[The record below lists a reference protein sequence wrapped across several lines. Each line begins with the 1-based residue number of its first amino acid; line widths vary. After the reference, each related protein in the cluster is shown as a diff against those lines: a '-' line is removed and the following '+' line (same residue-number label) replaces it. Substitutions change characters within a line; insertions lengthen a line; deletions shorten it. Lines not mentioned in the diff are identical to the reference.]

1 MVGGK
6 AYLDNIRTQCTATNI
21 TEVQNKITAINADPL
36 MANNKLTAMSADQV
50 FSAIMVGGKTYLD
63 NIRNALVDDKG
74 MVLGSDAM
82 RPTQRKVLAEKM
94 MEAIGKPFQKE
105 LANGTLTLRRT
116 DKVEEKN
123 GALYV
128 TAGGYERLQAVD
140 VPQSTVYDDFS
151 GESTI
156 IPAHKEQRWMST
168 ALVTLPGT
176 GMTVAVDSATNKVL
190 GSNQELREL
199 GKKMLGARLENIGAT
214 MGDTL
219 KAAGIDASKGL
230 FEGGKSFSALKEAMG
245 TIASYDRT
253 MGQAGV
259 VCVSDKEFGT
269 LTYADILQKAGMSS
283 TGFDSLK
290 KAGNGNLIDGMKAVI
305 GVVDSFAAW
314 SKLDG
319 VSTGNKVVLAGRM
332 ATAIGEGKDFSGKV
346 QVFGKVAELSA
357 SKDGISLA
365 LGKKDTEFVLGK
377 KMETEL
383 NTTAGSFTASLTN
396 EKVIFKLVGDG
407 KLQVVGDVVWSAI
420 DDRSGIDVGAAYT
433 LKSGAIVGFGENGQL
448 KISSGIMELHGLWG
462 LEVSGRSV
470 KIAEGAR
477 GPGGEKADTSKIRSV
492 ELSESGGKLYMH
504 TGQIYSNGKST
515 GYRHSSVEVGI
526 SDDSPVASEGM
537 LIRYNAGKDATVS
550 VGRFLV
556 HGGQTIVLTKL
567 RDDGAHGVEAFTFSY
582 YLDMVEG
589 AALPLARQGGAAS
602 KEKYVELKG
611 LADSGYISAADTG
624 IKWMQKELT
633 AIKATNASEGLKDR
647 AIEAGVAKGED
658 RATLTKLFKSSFTQ
672 LLTNGTEEY
681 TGALA
686 DAMME
691 NDTISS
697 LAEAVSTASY
707 MADTFGKRV
716 SDAEAQRMMKEF
728 GAASG
733 LNISAI
739 MRADGIGALSIA
751 IFDRIVN
758 SDTVE
763 SLAQSQRAK
772 MATFY
777 EAHLDAAGNE
787 VRGTRIS
794 AWEAWGEKAAIYT
807 AAAIVTV
814 AGFIFAAGTG
824 GTSAAAGVS
833 AGAALISMVK
843 AGVVIA
849 VIAGT
854 AHVAMTA
861 HENKMLGKA
870 WNEGLTIKDV
880 AVAAGKG
887 FLDGFAFAGAAF
899 GLARLP
905 LVSGLSGWISAS
917 YAAAPLATTT
927 KMALYGGLIYAGG
940 NALVTM
946 VSNAANGVNL
956 FDGMSLKGVAG
967 DFVKGAAIALALV
980 WGARMGATAKGLT
993 TEIAAKENISLGRAM
1008 VDGLKELA
1016 GSFRAWG
1023 GGALIG
1029 GTGFLVGDAIAGNIR
1044 YGGDALKSFMS
1055 GAAWGGITAYA
1066 FTAGGLKKLALA
1078 QERLGK
1084 HFVEGT
1090 LWKAMAT
1097 GSVKWVPVSLA
1108 FNVIGGMLSGFVN
1121 AVSTGKWSVAG
1132 IFRTAGGN
1140 FLFSKAGYNELMV
1153 SAIDGFKN
1161 GAYMSV
1167 MVNLFGP
1174 VLTAQQQAAHATQ
1187 GAMAKTVAF
1196 LIGQFPMVLKV
1207 SAINAFFGMF
1217 KQEGAS
1223 GAGLSE
1229 GGLEVLSW
1237 AVLFALPAR
1246 LSNMFSSA
1254 KDRYVA
1260 AKEMSGVK
1268 SAAGK
1273 EMEGEGFKK
1282 MADRVAYQQGC
1293 AMVKNTAEY
1302 REARANGE
1310 GAKYLKENRAK
1321 ITELGR
1327 TSTFYKAWEC
1337 RARVETGMLSLKL
1350 SVSEGAR
1357 KLMIETLM
1365 KESGLN
1371 NIEKLMSAVCDKAS
1385 LSPIM
1390 LMSKTELAKLMLM
1403 TPAQMERHTAMGT
1416 LAQSIAQGVAPSRRS
1431 DEMKAL
1437 MKSLTPQERQVVQSM
1452 ANAIRASIAAARETG
1467 ASEKNGFSPRQLT
1480 ALSVS
1485 LGKAIAVYSATGSV
1499 SKAQADLAKNPLIT
1513 ALACGEGKTMPIWTL
1528 QTGLVDYVFRTGGK
1542 AAAEGLKLAVLT
1554 NTSQNAKKDYYGSDN
1569 VGRQGLVNYLNQKG
1583 IDLKVRPDGAKIS
1596 GPGIY
1601 VFSAKTLMETFY
1613 SEKGQRQLKGFNLL
1627 TIDEA
1632 ESVFASVRLTYS
1644 AMIDVVK
1651 DMGSGELSTNK
1662 AFYELASQVQRSG
1675 ERLYTDKDRRPGGS
1689 NAAYEKDQTTGETR
1703 LKGSAA
1709 RQLMNDVLGNNA
1721 NAHLV
1726 EALGGKDNA
1735 RILLSNFINKGADIW
1750 TRAEGDGMRS
1760 SSGRNAL
1767 GGYKAYKGYDLLDSS
1782 GSLMKDTKMGD
1793 PLKSMAA
1800 AIRYGANAEQS
1811 INAMHTCAAGGV
1823 SIFQAVDHMDK
1834 NSAHRGK
1841 SIVVGFAGTVAQ
1853 MTGIMGAMRAT
1864 FLNLSQSTFEKS
1876 IGQLRTFYGE
1886 AATMNAAVKEVKAS
1900 HTLAQKAQGWIG
1912 KVLTVVGML
1921 DRGSALDTG
1930 RAIAREYAGRDGR
1943 VVEHSYEKS
1952 GVTVFRAVDANGKEV
1967 QRVAVYNDAN
1977 SYRGSFNRYCQAG
1990 RPGQGVFG
1998 RSIHIIAEYVTGANA
2013 GAVAEGVESL
2023 SFKNRAGKITAS
2035 QFTRV
2040 LFSTIGTLNSSDAIQ
2055 QASRYNVSV
2064 EGQLRRA
2071 TTIRFNEDGTVV
2083 HGASAINH
2091 YIDVTRLQATG
2102 AELKTL
2108 TETMRTNPEGA
2119 NALVR
2124 TYMDRANET
2133 VNSRQLAEYHTV
2145 VKTEAAADSGFT
2157 TAPIV
2162 AGLSAK
2168 AAGVVGDITRTAG
2181 FFDSDVGAISAI
2193 NAGIAGQDAA
2203 VQKEVVKA
2211 FNPSIT
2217 VAGLKLV
2224 AGVYTMIGPGSGA
2237 TFAEVNEAIGGG
2249 EKGLERFV
2257 AFVEAKNPGMAAKLA
2272 GIKAAFSDG
2281 TLGASHV
2288 EALMTMMGMTFD
2300 ESAIAKQLADA
2311 VVNGS
2316 GEFRV
2321 DSEGNVGTG
2330 TGAAIRDGRVEGL
2343 SLFIRVANMIGVGR
2357 QRSIAQRVEQ
2367 VMVKGMSIAAERGAG
2382 GVSAAVARI
2391 RQATPANATDAAVL
2405 ANVRTEAVRVQ
2416 TLLGTPNVPAGELR
2430 EAVTRLEQ
2438 AVEKLADTTRNAVAP
2453 SVTILVSALN
2463 HAAGVL
2469 AEAPMAKVGQ
2479 AIVNDAAGK
2488 IIGAAADQANRTTP
2502 AAATAVDNV
2511 SAAAAEAQALLRAPG
2526 TSAEVLKQAVTKLE
2540 NTARELGTAA
2550 GIKAEVRTAV
2560 AQSVNT
2566 LIRALTHA
2574 AGVLAEAPMVQVGQ
2588 AVVNDAAGKIIG
2600 AAADQANRTTP
2611 AAATAVD
2618 NVSAAAAEAQAL
2630 LRAPGTS
2637 AEVLKQAV
2645 TKLENAAREL
2655 GTAAGIKAEVRT
2667 AVAQSV
2673 NTLIRALTHAA
2684 RVLAEAP
2691 MVQVGQGVVSEA
2703 LAGIRQATPAND
2715 ADAAVLADVR
2725 TEAVGVQTLLGTPNV
2740 PARELREAVT
2750 RLEQAVSKLGEATRN
2765 AVAPSVKIL
2774 ITALIDT
2781 AGARAQP
2788 MTITQAMD
2796 VLNASGK
2803 ASTNEAGALVAA
2815 MVMAVSAHMASGNF
2829 FGARRILRQLAV
2841 TGSEAMKAGL
2851 SQLQLSDFNAAVAA
2865 IDATLTGAINA
2876 MNYQQADFVVGKLVD
2891 SGRMKFVSTAARQ
2904 AYVEKLAYS
2913 ANQGIA
2919 HKGDV
2924 FRFNK
2929 TDITVQPHEDG
2940 MQLVDIIASRIR
2952 NEGPAY
2958 ERVGSYDTPE
2968 AQAQAIRVLRN
2979 AVEKLGGVLAFEVN
2993 SIMTDMGPAKFARAI
3008 INIDLATG
3016 AVGDMGATSLMSAGA
3031 NVTGM
3036 VHNHTFVSND
3046 PRVFLGD
3053 FAAMKAA
3060 RLNESIVL
3068 ERGAD
3073 GQIAGIK
3080 RLSFDSNDNPV
3091 IENIHM
3097 VTGKVI
3103 DSVQMGSKT
3112 QVEEH
3117 VNNINRLVSGVM
3129 AAVGEQGAVE
3139 FTRKHEVAGVRAAEA
3154 PRSVGAARAGEAAEA
3169 PTMAGPA
3176 GALVEALNDAGNAIE
3191 TAGAA
3196 DAAATV
3202 RGLANAALQ
3211 IQGVLDLLTSLG
3223 ADAQLVNLINASL
3236 AKAAAQ
3242 AGDLASLA
3250 AQGNAPDKIAA
3261 AAKAIAELIS
3271 GAIADIVKAAA
3282 AVLPGSD
3289 TGALEQRAA
3298 EIINQAGQPGW
3309 NISGIMDSM
3318 GIILG
3323 NVSALLEA
3331 AAHKQGMDD
3340 RLRKLTVRLA
3350 DESVPP
3356 ATVPVIPGGMQSPMS
3371 NMLAPG
3377 ASAGQAYPML
3387 DGNNAARKVF
3397 DLVAGERLADRAAAT
3412 KIVAI
3417 DMSLTGSHVWA
3428 NYLSAIGVKV
3438 VRITENMSASQ
3449 VHTAMESLGQQA
3461 KNANYFVLLNAKSD
3475 RLAREFRE
3483 QAFENVMV
3491 AIKSDNVSWQS
3502 ALSGYVDYLEKVHDT
3517 KGVINA
3523 YGIKKL
3529 QEDVQVDAATGA
3541 VSKDTDENFQSAFES
3556 ELSY

>member
-1 MVGGK
+1 VLKQAVTKLESAARELGAAADIK
-6 AYLDNIRTQCTATNI
+6 
-21 TEVQNKITAINADPL
+21 TEVRTAVAQSVNTLIRA
-36 MANNKLTAMSADQV
+36 LTHAA
-50 FSAIMVGGKTYLD
+50 G
-63 NIRNALVDDKG
+63 
-74 MVLGSDAM
+74 
-82 RPTQRKVLAEKM
+82 VLAEAPM
-94 MEAIGKPFQKE
+94 
-105 LANGTLTLRRT
+105 
-116 DKVEEKN
+116 
-123 GALYV
+123 
-128 TAGGYERLQAVD
+128 
-140 VPQSTVYDDFS
+140 
-151 GESTI
+151 
-156 IPAHKEQRWMST
+156 
-168 ALVTLPGT
+168 
-176 GMTVAVDSATNKVL
+176 
-190 GSNQELREL
+190 
-199 GKKMLGARLENIGAT
+199 
-214 MGDTL
+214 
-219 KAAGIDASKGL
+219 
-230 FEGGKSFSALKEAMG
+230 
-245 TIASYDRT
+245 
-253 MGQAGV
+253 
-259 VCVSDKEFGT
+259 
-269 LTYADILQKAGMSS
+269 
-283 TGFDSLK
+283 
-290 KAGNGNLIDGMKAVI
+290 
-305 GVVDSFAAW
+305 
-314 SKLDG
+314 
-319 VSTGNKVVLAGRM
+319 
-332 ATAIGEGKDFSGKV
+332 V
-346 QVFGKVAELSA
+346 QV
-357 SKDGISLA
+357 
-365 LGKKDTEFVLGK
+365 
-377 KMETEL
+377 
-383 NTTAGSFTASLTN
+383 
-396 EKVIFKLVGDG
+396 
-407 KLQVVGDVVWSAI
+407 
-420 DDRSGIDVGAAYT
+420 
-433 LKSGAIVGFGENGQL
+433 
-448 KISSGIMELHGLWG
+448 
-462 LEVSGRSV
+462 
-470 KIAEGAR
+470 
-477 GPGGEKADTSKIRSV
+477 
-492 ELSESGGKLYMH
+492 
-504 TGQIYSNGKST
+504 
-515 GYRHSSVEVGI
+515 
-526 SDDSPVASEGM
+526 
-537 LIRYNAGKDATVS
+537 
-550 VGRFLV
+550 
-556 HGGQTIVLTKL
+556 
-567 RDDGAHGVEAFTFSY
+567 
-582 YLDMVEG
+582 
-589 AALPLARQGGAAS
+589 
-602 KEKYVELKG
+602 
-611 LADSGYISAADTG
+611 
-624 IKWMQKELT
+624 
-633 AIKATNASEGLKDR
+633 
-647 AIEAGVAKGED
+647 
-658 RATLTKLFKSSFTQ
+658 
-672 LLTNGTEEY
+672 
-681 TGALA
+681 
-686 DAMME
+686 
-691 NDTISS
+691 
-697 LAEAVSTASY
+697 
-707 MADTFGKRV
+707 
-716 SDAEAQRMMKEF
+716 
-728 GAASG
+728 
-733 LNISAI
+733 
-739 MRADGIGALSIA
+739 
-751 IFDRIVN
+751 
-758 SDTVE
+758 
-763 SLAQSQRAK
+763 
-772 MATFY
+772 
-777 EAHLDAAGNE
+777 
-787 VRGTRIS
+787 
-794 AWEAWGEKAAIYT
+794 
-807 AAAIVTV
+807 
-814 AGFIFAAGTG
+814 
-824 GTSAAAGVS
+824 
-833 AGAALISMVK
+833 
-843 AGVVIA
+843 
-849 VIAGT
+849 
-854 AHVAMTA
+854 
-861 HENKMLGKA
+861 
-870 WNEGLTIKDV
+870 
-880 AVAAGKG
+880 
-887 FLDGFAFAGAAF
+887 
-899 GLARLP
+899 
-905 LVSGLSGWISAS
+905 
-917 YAAAPLATTT
+917 
-927 KMALYGGLIYAGG
+927 
-940 NALVTM
+940 
-946 VSNAANGVNL
+946 
-956 FDGMSLKGVAG
+956 
-967 DFVKGAAIALALV
+967 
-980 WGARMGATAKGLT
+980 
-993 TEIAAKENISLGRAM
+993 
-1008 VDGLKELA
+1008 
-1016 GSFRAWG
+1016 
-1023 GGALIG
+1023 
-1029 GTGFLVGDAIAGNIR
+1029 
-1044 YGGDALKSFMS
+1044 
-1055 GAAWGGITAYA
+1055 
-1066 FTAGGLKKLALA
+1066 
-1078 QERLGK
+1078 
-1084 HFVEGT
+1084 
-1090 LWKAMAT
+1090 
-1097 GSVKWVPVSLA
+1097 
-1108 FNVIGGMLSGFVN
+1108 
-1121 AVSTGKWSVAG
+1121 
-1132 IFRTAGGN
+1132 
-1140 FLFSKAGYNELMV
+1140 
-1153 SAIDGFKN
+1153 
-1161 GAYMSV
+1161 
-1167 MVNLFGP
+1167 
-1174 VLTAQQQAAHATQ
+1174 
-1187 GAMAKTVAF
+1187 
-1196 LIGQFPMVLKV
+1196 
-1207 SAINAFFGMF
+1207 
-1217 KQEGAS
+1217 
-1223 GAGLSE
+1223 
-1229 GGLEVLSW
+1229 
-1237 AVLFALPAR
+1237 
-1246 LSNMFSSA
+1246 
-1254 KDRYVA
+1254 
-1260 AKEMSGVK
+1260 
-1268 SAAGK
+1268 
-1273 EMEGEGFKK
+1273 
-1282 MADRVAYQQGC
+1282 
-1293 AMVKNTAEY
+1293 
-1302 REARANGE
+1302 
-1310 GAKYLKENRAK
+1310 
-1321 ITELGR
+1321 
-1327 TSTFYKAWEC
+1327 
-1337 RARVETGMLSLKL
+1337 
-1350 SVSEGAR
+1350 
-1357 KLMIETLM
+1357 
-1365 KESGLN
+1365 
-1371 NIEKLMSAVCDKAS
+1371 
-1385 LSPIM
+1385 
-1390 LMSKTELAKLMLM
+1390 
-1403 TPAQMERHTAMGT
+1403 
-1416 LAQSIAQGVAPSRRS
+1416 
-1431 DEMKAL
+1431 
-1437 MKSLTPQERQVVQSM
+1437 
-1452 ANAIRASIAAARETG
+1452 
-1467 ASEKNGFSPRQLT
+1467 
-1480 ALSVS
+1480 
-1485 LGKAIAVYSATGSV
+1485 
-1499 SKAQADLAKNPLIT
+1499 
-1513 ALACGEGKTMPIWTL
+1513 
-1528 QTGLVDYVFRTGGK
+1528 
-1542 AAAEGLKLAVLT
+1542 
-1554 NTSQNAKKDYYGSDN
+1554 
-1569 VGRQGLVNYLNQKG
+1569 
-1583 IDLKVRPDGAKIS
+1583 
-1596 GPGIY
+1596 
-1601 VFSAKTLMETFY
+1601 
-1613 SEKGQRQLKGFNLL
+1613 
-1627 TIDEA
+1627 
-1632 ESVFASVRLTYS
+1632 
-1644 AMIDVVK
+1644 
-1651 DMGSGELSTNK
+1651 
-1662 AFYELASQVQRSG
+1662 
-1675 ERLYTDKDRRPGGS
+1675 
-1689 NAAYEKDQTTGETR
+1689 
-1703 LKGSAA
+1703 
-1709 RQLMNDVLGNNA
+1709 
-1721 NAHLV
+1721 
-1726 EALGGKDNA
+1726 
-1735 RILLSNFINKGADIW
+1735 
-1750 TRAEGDGMRS
+1750 
-1760 SSGRNAL
+1760 
-1767 GGYKAYKGYDLLDSS
+1767 
-1782 GSLMKDTKMGD
+1782 
-1793 PLKSMAA
+1793 
-1800 AIRYGANAEQS
+1800 
-1811 INAMHTCAAGGV
+1811 
-1823 SIFQAVDHMDK
+1823 
-1834 NSAHRGK
+1834 
-1841 SIVVGFAGTVAQ
+1841 
-1853 MTGIMGAMRAT
+1853 
-1864 FLNLSQSTFEKS
+1864 
-1876 IGQLRTFYGE
+1876 
-1886 AATMNAAVKEVKAS
+1886 
-1900 HTLAQKAQGWIG
+1900 
-1912 KVLTVVGML
+1912 
-1921 DRGSALDTG
+1921 
-1930 RAIAREYAGRDGR
+1930 
-1943 VVEHSYEKS
+1943 
-1952 GVTVFRAVDANGKEV
+1952 
-1967 QRVAVYNDAN
+1967 
-1977 SYRGSFNRYCQAG
+1977 
-1990 RPGQGVFG
+1990 GQGV
-1998 RSIHIIAEYVTGANA
+1998 
-2013 GAVAEGVESL
+2013 
-2023 SFKNRAGKITAS
+2023 
-2035 QFTRV
+2035 
-2040 LFSTIGTLNSSDAIQ
+2040 
-2055 QASRYNVSV
+2055 VS
-2064 EGQLRRA
+2064 
-2071 TTIRFNEDGTVV
+2071 
-2083 HGASAINH
+2083 
-2091 YIDVTRLQATG
+2091 
-2102 AELKTL
+2102 
-2108 TETMRTNPEGA
+2108 
-2119 NALVR
+2119 
-2124 TYMDRANET
+2124 
-2133 VNSRQLAEYHTV
+2133 
-2145 VKTEAAADSGFT
+2145 EA
-2157 TAPIV
+2157 
-2162 AGLSAK
+2162 
-2168 AAGVVGDITRTAG
+2168 
-2181 FFDSDVGAISAI
+2181 
-2193 NAGIAGQDAA
+2193 
-2203 VQKEVVKA
+2203 
-2211 FNPSIT
+2211 
-2217 VAGLKLV
+2217 
-2224 AGVYTMIGPGSGA
+2224 
-2237 TFAEVNEAIGGG
+2237 
-2249 EKGLERFV
+2249 
-2257 AFVEAKNPGMAAKLA
+2257 LA
-2272 GIKAAFSDG
+2272 GI
-2281 TLGASHV
+2281 
-2288 EALMTMMGMTFD
+2288 
-2300 ESAIAKQLADA
+2300 Q
-2311 VVNGS
+2311 
-2316 GEFRV
+2316 
-2321 DSEGNVGTG
+2321 
-2330 TGAAIRDGRVEGL
+2330 
-2343 SLFIRVANMIGVGR
+2343 
-2357 QRSIAQRVEQ
+2357 
-2367 VMVKGMSIAAERGAG
+2367 
-2382 GVSAAVARI
+2382 
-2391 RQATPANATDAAVL
+2391 QATPANDADAAVL
-2405 ANVRTEAVRVQ
+2405 ANVRTGAVSVQ
-2416 TLLGTPNVPAGELR
+2416 TLLGTPNVPARELR

-2438 AVEKLADTTRNAVAP
+2438 AVEKLGEATRNAVAPSVTILVSALNHAARVLAEAPMVQVGQGVVSEALARIRQATPANDADAAVLANVRTEAVGVQILLGTPNVPARELREAVTRLEQAVEKLGEATRNAVAP

-2540 NTARELGTAA
+2540 NAVRELGAAA

-2574 AGVLAEAPMVQVGQ
+2574 AGVLAEAPMAQVGQ
-2588 AVVNDAAGKIIG
+2588 AIVNDAAGKIIGAAADQANRTTPAAATAVDNVSAAAAEAQALLRAPGTSAEVLKQAVTKLENAVRELGAAAGIKAEVRTAVAQSVNTLIRALTHAAGVLAEAPMAQVGQAIVNDAAGKIIG